1 MVLSINEQYMYEK
14 ISFEL
19 ELSDFCLNLSMT
31 EKLFSIEE
39 SENIFKRFIG
49 WLKKII
55 TNLINTIKSVL
66 RNKTNKLKS
75 TVQSVSKAS
84 EKVQEKV
91 KQEKKQYVEFD
102 DDVMD
107 REYSMIG
114 TDYMELIL
122 NSFLLSKT
130 GTYDKL
136 TTYLNWFKDPE
147 MNQYYIQN
155 EVAQFC
161 SNFNTN
167 GFNYIYPKLDI
178 QEYIKTPDGLKKFIK
193 TDIDDNS
200 DYYIIEDGKM
210 DIMLFME
217 LDNSVK
223 FFEKAL
229 NIMIKETDI
238 AQKNL
243 SMYKN
248 SLDKIQFVSVTEVI
262 FNIFKTFSDN
272 IINIVQSNI
281 AACEVLNEEIKFR
294 LESMKNL
301 ISHVKKS

>member
-1 MVLSINEQYMYEK
+1 MILPINEQYMDER
-14 ISFEL
+14 IGFEL
-19 ELSDFCLNLSMT
+19 EMSDFCLNLSMT

-55 TNLINTIKSVL
+55 TNLINTVKGVL
-66 RNKTNKLKS
+66 RSNTNKLKS
-75 TVQSVSKAS
+75 TAQFVSKAS

-102 DDVMD
+102 GDMD
-107 REYSMIG
+107 GEYSMIG

-178 QEYIKTPDGLKKFIK
+178 QEYIKTTDGLKKFIK

-200 DYYIIEDGKM
+200 DYYDIVDGKM
-210 DIMLFME
+210 DIILFTD
-217 LDNSVK
+217 LDNSMK

-229 NIMIKETDI
+229 NTILKETDI

-248 SLDKIQFVSVTEVI
+248 SLDKIQFISVTEAI
-262 FNIFKTFSDN
+262 FNIFKVFSDN

-281 AACEVLNEEIKFR
+281 VACEILNKEIEFR
-294 LESMKNL
+294 LESMKVL

>member
-1 MVLSINEQYMYEK
+1 MILPINEQYMDEK
-14 ISFEL
+14 IGFEM
-19 ELSDFCLNLSMT
+19 EMSDLCLNLSIT

-55 TNLINTIKSVL
+55 TNLINTIKGALKSS
-66 RNKTNKLKS
+66 TNKLKS
-75 TVQSVSKAS
+75 TAQSVSKVS

-91 KQEKKQYVEFD
+91 KQEKKRYVEFD
-102 DDVMD
+102 DGMD

-147 MNQYYIQN
+147 LNQYYIQN

-210 DIMLFME
+210 DIISFTD
-217 LDNSVK
+217 LDNSAK

-248 SLDKIQFVSVTEVI
+248 SLDRIQFISVTEVI

-281 AACEVLNEEIKFR
+281 AACEVLNKEIEFR
-294 LESMKNL
+294 LKSMKDL

>member
-1 MVLSINEQYMYEK
+1 MVLPINEQYMDEK
-14 ISFEL
+14 IGFEL

-75 TVQSVSKAS
+75 TAQSVSKAS

-102 DDVMD
+102 DDDMD

-200 DYYIIEDGKM
+200 DYYYIEDGKM
-210 DIMLFME
+210 NIILFMD

-248 SLDKIQFVSVTEVI
+248 SLDKMQFVSVTEVI

-281 AACEVLNEEIKFR
+281 AACEIINKEIEFR
-294 LESMKNL
+294 LESMKYL

>member
-1 MVLSINEQYMYEK
+1 MVLPINEQYMEK
-14 ISFEL
+14 KIGFEL

-75 TVQSVSKAS
+75 TAQTVSKAS

-102 DDVMD
+102 DDDMD

-178 QEYIKTPDGLKKFIK
+178 LEYIKTPDGLKKFIK

-200 DYYIIEDGKM
+200 DYYYIEDGKM
-210 DIMLFME
+210 DIMLFMD

-229 NIMIKETDI
+229 NIIIKETDI

-248 SLDKIQFVSVTEVI
+248 SLDKIQFVSVTEAI

-281 AACEVLNEEIKFR
+281 AACEVLNEEIEFR